1 MIRSVLKRSATAFL
15 CTLGILMVFGFVIDQ
30 LEAITHTYLM
40 SVFGWGAIVFTG
52 LIGTPIHEI
61 GHWLGCKLF
70 GFKVMEVSLFR
81 PLASR
86 NDGIL
91 GYVSYSY
98 DRSSLWHQLGCFIT
112 GIAPLLFGGVVI
124 ILVLRFLMPEVYQRI
139 SNRVE
144 SASKNSGIK
153 KGFSVFWAA
162 FSGFWIGLFSLR
174 KWGILRGIICLYIV
188 LSVSMHMSLSRQDL
202 VGASTGFLVVL
213 GIYLIYG
220 LISSALNTDYKKNCI
235 RTASILS
242 SFLSI
247 GLFFCLVMLA
257 IAMLIVRL

>member
-1 MIRSVLKRSATAFL
+1 MAFGL
-15 CTLGILMVFGFVIDQ
+15 LIDQ

-40 SVFGWGAIVFTG
+40 SVFGWGAIIFTG

-91 GYVSYSY
+91 GFVSYSY

-112 GIAPLLFGGVVI
+112 GIAPLMFGGVVI
-124 ILVLRFLMPEVYQRI
+124 ILVLRFLTPEVYQRI
-139 SNRVE
+139 LNRVE

-153 KGFSVFWAA
+153 KGLSVFWAA

-202 VGASTGFLVVL
+202 VGASTGLLVVL

-220 LISSALNTDYKKNCI
+220 LISSALSTDYKKNCI

-247 GLFFCLVMLA
+247 GLFFCLLMLA
-257 IAMLIVRL
+257 IAVLIVRL